1 MIYIYI
7 YDIYIYMIYIYDKY
21 IYILPHLFDIYPSFS
36 LRPFVQRSTVCPAHL
51 RRRSRGERMLRML
64 RTAWDYTAV
73 AIRECQRIG
82 SRDWLVVSTTYGYQR
97 VYIYNWCI

>member
-1 MIYIYI
+1 MRYIYI
-7 YDIYIYMIYIYDKY
+7 SYIY
-21 IYILPHLFDIYPSFS
+21 IYILPHLFDIYLSFS

-64 RTAWDYTAV
+64 RTAWDNTAV

-82 SRDWLVVSTTYGYQR
+82 SRDWGQWLVQHMVIPSGKLME
-97 VYIYNWCI
+97 V